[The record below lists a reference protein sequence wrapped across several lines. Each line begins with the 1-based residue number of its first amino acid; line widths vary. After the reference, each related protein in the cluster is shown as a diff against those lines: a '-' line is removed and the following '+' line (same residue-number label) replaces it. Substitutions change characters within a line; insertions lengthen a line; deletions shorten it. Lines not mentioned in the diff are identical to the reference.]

1 MPRGL
6 YRGRDLHR
14 SRFSRRTF
22 SGTEG
27 PGRYE
32 RLVSAGDD
40 PQSQKPVDPPVVLGP
55 LAFLLYA

>member
-6 YRGRDLHR
+6 HRGRDLHR

-22 SGTEG
+22 SGTED
-27 PGRYE
+27 PGCFE

-40 PQSQKPVDPPVVLGP
+40 PQPQKPVDLPVVLGP